1 MTEEDWGQ
9 RAKELIEIFSDD
21 KISDKIDKIMCQ
33 GCQRIIFVDA
43 QKCVQTS
50 NVVLQSTHLI
60 NQAKLIMAAKQVVYK
75 GLVLMKGSTA
85 LELWDAWQKETKD
98 RNSAQKKLDVH
109 MKDVETR
116 HKELLE
122 RYK

>member
-1 MTEEDWGQ
+1 
-9 RAKELIEIFSDD
+9 
-21 KISDKIDKIMCQ
+21 
-33 GCQRIIFVDA
+33 
-43 QKCVQTS
+43 
-50 NVVLQSTHLI
+50 
-60 NQAKLIMAAKQVVYK
+60 MAAKQVVYK

-98 RNSAQKKLDVH
+98 RNAAQKKLDAH